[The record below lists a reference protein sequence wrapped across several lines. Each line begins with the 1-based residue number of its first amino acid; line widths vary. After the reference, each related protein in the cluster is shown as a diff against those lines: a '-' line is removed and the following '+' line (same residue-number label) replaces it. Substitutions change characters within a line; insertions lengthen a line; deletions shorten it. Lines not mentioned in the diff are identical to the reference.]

1 MFDISTIVKIFA
13 IFSISMFIL
22 YLLYNRENFSITIG
36 PVQTQSIIATNQI
49 IAQNNAAASLLSS
62 VDPSVKSAYA
72 TAYNAYVSAIGSLPT
87 YSQLSDAATYDA
99 TTNSYICPAS
109 SPVPSFVNGKIICS
123 ANDSVSVFNCV
134 PGTTFS
140 YGPCINGTSV
150 ATRLGDIQPLNGGT
164 QCPQVTSN
172 VSCVNCSGSWSAWGA
187 CSASCGGGNQT
198 QTYTITS
205 TSSNGGSACSNNTG
219 DVNTQ
224 SCNTQACLSPTMITY
239 TASGT
244 ITIPAGYSYMDVTA
258 IGGGGGGSSGAN
270 AHMEYDASTRL
281 FYRDTS
287 EKMGGGIGG
296 AAGKIVNQLNIPITG
311 NSFTYSVGQSG
322 SGGGA
327 VGSSSTLDET
337 GTIYIVSSPNVSGS
351 SGGNTT
357 FKYGNLT
364 LQAVGGSGG
373 SGGLGLGWSTAGT
386 SGGANSPSYG
396 NGGAGGNGCNMS
408 VNGVPVYPN
417 PGNEQS
423 TSGKNGANGIL
434 QITFHN

>member
-1 MFDISTIVKIFA
+1 M
-13 IFSISMFIL
+13 
-22 YLLYNRENFSITIG
+22 
-36 PVQTQSIIATNQI
+36 
-49 IAQNNAAASLLSS
+49 QNNALASLLSS
-62 VDPSVKSAYA
+62 VDPSVKSAYTA
-72 TAYNAYVSAIGSLPT
+72 AYNKYVSSYSSLPS
-87 YSQLSDAATYDA
+87 YSQLSDVATYDA

-123 ANDSVSVFNCV
+123 PNDTVSVFNCI

-140 YGPCINGTSV
+140 YGSCINGTSV
-150 ATRLGDIQPLNGGT
+150 ATRTGDIQPLNGGT
-164 QCPQVTSN
+164 QCPPVTSN
-172 VSCVNCSGSWSAWGA
+172 VSCANCSGSWSAWGA
-187 CSASCGGGNQT
+187 CSAACGGGIQK
-198 QTYTITS
+198 QTYTIS
-205 TSSNGGSACSNNTG
+205 NQSSNGGAPCSNNTG

-239 TASGT
+239 TTSGT
-244 ITIPAGYSYMDVTA
+244 ITIPVGYSYMDVTA

-270 AHMEYDASTRL
+270 AHMEYDASNRA

-296 AAGKIVNQLNIPITG
+296 AAGQIVNQLNIPITG

-327 VGSSSTLDET
+327 VGSSPTLDET

-364 LQAVGGSGG
+364 LQAVGGAGG
-373 SGGLGLGWSTAGT
+373 SGGLGIGQSIVGT
-386 SGGANSPSYG
+386 SGGANNPSYG

-408 VNGVPVYPN
+408 TNGVPAYPN
-417 PGNEQS
+417 PGKEQS
-423 TSGKNGANGIL
+423 TSGKNGTNGIL
-434 QITFHN
+434 QITFHT